1 MGAELDLSSLKNAI
15 AQLDEAMEFNRS
27 DLAAADPRLAVHL
40 RAAAIQAFEFTYELA
55 VRTPKRFLVA
65 AEANPGAVAETSFD
79 ELIRRGYELGLLK
92 AEIAQWRGFRRDRG
106 TISHAYDESKALA
119 VYAAIPA
126 FAAEAKHL
134 LARIA
139 RHQGRAL

>member
-1 MGAELDLSSLKNAI
+1 MGLSKRLARETGVSRMGAELDLSSLKNAI

-55 VRTPKRFLVA
+55 VRTLKRFLVA
-65 AEANPGAVAETSFD
+65 TEANPGAAVETSFD

-92 AEIAQWRGFRRDRG
+92 AD
-106 TISHAYDESKALA
+106 
-119 VYAAIPA
+119 AI
-126 FAAEAKHL
+126 KIK
-134 LARIA
+134 R
-139 RHQGRAL
+139 QGRGGAGRKASRS